1 MCVSQYE
8 ELDLLSYYILDEKC
22 DCELVREETVSG
34 KNFSAYVDIPLY
46 TACLITAEK
55 ADE

>member
-22 DCELVREETVSG
+22 DCELVREETVSR

-46 TACLITAEK
+46 TAYLITAEK